1 VLVGVL
7 RVHAVSRHVG
17 GEAGQVV
24 LPACCVVGR
33 AIGCDLVIADRSVSS
48 SHAAIEWADE
58 GWRLRDLGS
67 RNGTIVDNR
76 RLLAGQS
83 APLVVGSR
91 LQFGADRTIW
101 VLSEATAPELMAR
114 QVEGPAHRFG
124 DGEYLVLP
132 DANAPEWSVYQD
144 LRGTWVAERG
154 GEVVAIEDRA
164 VLAVG
169 TRLWR
174 VYLPVTEARMHAV
187 AIDRLRLRFAVG
199 AEEVEV
205 VAEAPG
211 SRWRLAASGRMLLAL
226 ARRRLADR
234 AAGLAAAEEGWIR
247 QDELLGLL
255 GLDDGQLDRRIHRA
269 RALLGKLGVMHAAAL
284 VERRSGERRLRIGV
298 AALELG

>member
-1 VLVGVL
+1 M
-7 RVHAVSRHVG
+7 
-17 GEAGQVV
+17 
-24 LPACCVVGR
+24 LPARCVVGR
-33 AIGCDLVIADRSVSS
+33 ATGSDLVIADRSVSS
-48 SHAAIEWADE
+48 AHAAIEWTTE
-58 GWRLRDLGS
+58 GWRLRDLDS

-76 RLLAGQS
+76 RLLAGAC

-91 LQFGADRTIW
+91 LQFGSDRTIW

-114 QVEGPAHRFG
+114 QVEGSSHRFG

-174 VYLPVTEARMHAV
+174 VYLPAPEVRAHAV
-187 AIDRLRLRFAVG
+187 AIDGLCLRFAIG
-199 AEEVEV
+199 ADEIEV

-247 QDELLGLL
+247 QDELLRQLQ
-255 GLDDGQLDRRIHRA
+255 LDDGQLDRRIHRA

-284 VERRSGERRLRIGV
+284 VERRSDERRLRIGV
-298 AALELG
+298 AALELT